1 MRCQRWCFKRFF
13 PLSGRMSGS
22 LAWLL
27 IIFLR
32 NLLRETDGQTPP
44 QGFRYASYE
53 VTIPRKLSFRY
64 GLQETQ
70 DVSYLLQIEGKSQVV
85 RLRRKRGTIP
95 KDFPIF
101 TYNKEGDLQVDYHY
115 IRDDCFYSGFIQ
127 DKPLS
132 SVTLSTCSG
141 GLRGLLQL
149 KNETY
154 QIEPVQP
161 SATFQHVVYRLE
173 IEEGAM
179 RMRCGLT
186 EEEQR
191 RQEAMIQ
198 DSEHVGVK
206 SAPAGLWWPHKRHAE
221 VAFVVE
227 HERYVKFNKN
237 ETDIAMKLLETIHT
251 VNSFYESFLVEVSI
265 AGLEI
270 WSEKNLI
277 DIDDSIGV
285 TLKAFSIWSRNT
297 LLNHLN
303 NDAAHLILYKSYGS
317 TIGLAYVGQICSKYW
332 ATALEVLRYFNLLDF
347 SSLFAHELGHNL
359 GMPHDSL
366 DCKCDRHACIMAAW
380 HSQTDKFSN
389 CSYHSYF
396 NRKDSPCLLIPPATG
411 GIPLIDFKYCGNKVV
426 DKGEQCDCGSAAQCE
441 SDHCCRPNC
450 TLRPCADCS
459 SGLCCAWCKYRPAGS
474 ICRKSISTCDLPEFC
489 TGTSDQCPEDV
500 YVQDGAPCGD
510 GVYCYHG
517 RCTTAN
523 GQCKKIFGKK
533 SVRASEDCFRG
544 LNARGDRFG
553 NCGLEH
559 GIFKKCNDENILCG
573 RMQCSNIYR
582 VRTLEEHQT
591 IIQTTI
597 GKSICWGTDYHS
609 GMEVDDIGAVEDGT
623 PCGTGM
629 MCINRECK
637 NVSLLQYDC
646 NITKC
651 HNRGICNNHKHCHCS
666 YGWAPPD
673 CLKRGNGGSID
684 SGPTSRNWNGVIVG
698 SIVGSV
704 LVLCTVTA
712 AVALGVYYRFVLSYK
727 VRRKSSRISP
737 S

>member
-1 MRCQRWCFKRFF
+1 
-13 PLSGRMSGS
+13 MSGS

-27 IIFLR
+27 IMFLR
-32 NLLRETDGQTPP
+32 NVLSVPGGQTPP

-53 VTIPRKLSFRY
+53 VTIPRKLSFKY

-70 DVSYLLQIEGKSQVV
+70 DVSYLLQIEGKGQVV
-85 RLRRKRGTIP
+85 HLKQKKGIVPKR
-95 KDFPIF
+95 FPIF
-101 TYNKEGDLQVDYHY
+101 MYNKEGDLLSDYHY

-149 KNETY
+149 NNETY

-179 RMRCGLT
+179 HMRCGLT

-191 RQEAMIQ
+191 HQEAMIQ
-198 DSEHVGVK
+198 DAEHVAVK

-237 ETDIAMKLLETIHT
+237 ETDIAMKLLETIHM
-251 VNSFYESFLVEVSI
+251 VNSFFEPFLVEVSI

-277 DIDDSIGV
+277 DVDSGIGA

-297 LLNHLN
+297 LLNHLK
-303 NDAAHLILYKSYGS
+303 NDAAHLIVYRSYGS

-332 ATALEVLRYFNLLDF
+332 ATALEVSIYFNLFDF
-347 SSLFAHELGHNL
+347 SVLFAHEFGHNL

-366 DCKCDRHACIMAAW
+366 DCKCDRRACIMAAW
-380 HSQTDKFSN
+380 HSRTDKFSN
-389 CSYHSYF
+389 CSYHRYF
-396 NRKDSPCLLIPPATG
+396 NRKDSPCLLIPPD
-411 GIPLIDFKYCGNKVV
+411 PDQMYNLEYCGNKVV
-426 DKGEQCDCGSAAQCE
+426 EKGEQCDCGSAAQCQ
-441 SDHCCRPNC
+441 SDQCCRPDC
-450 TLRPCADCS
+450 TLRPCANCS
-459 SGLCCAWCKYRPAGS
+459 SGLCCAMCKYRPAGS
-474 ICRKSISTCDLPEFC
+474 ICRKSIGICDLPEFC

-517 RCTTAN
+517 RCTTPN

-533 SVRASEDCFRG
+533 TVRASEDCFRG
-544 LNARGDRFG
+544 LNVQGDRFG

-559 GIFKKCNDENILCG
+559 GIFKKCNAENILCG
-573 RMQCSNIYR
+573 RMQCSNIHS
-582 VRTLEEHQT
+582 VPTLEEHQT

-597 GKSICWGTDYHS
+597 GKSNCWATDYHS
-609 GMEVDDIGAVEDGT
+609 GMEVADLGAVEDGT

-629 MCINRECK
+629 MCISRECK

-646 NITKC
+646 NFKKC
-651 HNRGICNNHKHCHCS
+651 NNRGICNNYKHCHCS

-673 CLKRGNGGSID
+673 CQKKGHGGSID
-684 SGPTSRNWNGVIVG
+684 SGPISKNWNGVIVG

-704 LVLCTVTA
+704 LVLSTVTA
-712 AVALGVYYRFVLSYK
+712 AVGMGVYYRFVLSNK

>member
-1 MRCQRWCFKRFF
+1 
-13 PLSGRMSGS
+13 MSGS

-27 IIFLR
+27 IMFLR
-32 NLLRETDGQTPP
+32 NLLSVTGGQTPP

-53 VTIPRKLSFRY
+53 VTIPRRLSFRY

-70 DVSYLLQIEGKSQVV
+70 DVSYLLQIEGKGQVV
-85 RLRRKRGTIP
+85 HLKQKKGIVP
-95 KDFPIF
+95 KHFPIF
-101 TYNKEGDLQVDYHY
+101 TYNKEGDLLGDYHY

-127 DKPLS
+127 EKPLS

-149 KNETY
+149 NNETY

-179 RMRCGLT
+179 HMRCGLT

-198 DSEHVGVK
+198 DTEHVAVK

-227 HERYVKFNKN
+227 HERYVKFDKN
-237 ETDIAMKLLETIHT
+237 ETDIALKILEATHVI
-251 VNSFYESFLVEVSI
+251 NSFFEPLFLDVSV

-270 WSEKNLI
+270 WTEKNLI
-277 DIDDSIGV
+277 DVDKSIGA
-285 TLKAFSIWSRNT
+285 TLNAFSIWRRNT
-297 LLNHLN
+297 LLNHLK
-303 NDAAHLILYKSYGS
+303 NDAAHLIVYRSYKGV
-317 TIGLAYVGQICSKYW
+317 IGIAYVGQICSEKF
-332 ATALEVLRYFNLLDF
+332 ATGVVVSKNFNLFDF
-347 SSLFAHELGHNL
+347 SVLFAHEFGHNL
-359 GMPHDSL
+359 GMSHD
-366 DCKCDRHACIMAAW
+366 DFVCKCDRRACIMSAW
-380 HSQTDKFSN
+380 HSDVDKFSN
-389 CSYHSYF
+389 CSYYDYF
-396 NRKDSPCLLIPPATG
+396 NRRNSPCLLIPPD
-411 GIPLIDFKYCGNKVV
+411 PDQMYNLEYCGNKVV
-426 DKGEQCDCGSAAQCE
+426 EKGEQCDCGTTEQCRL
-441 SDHCCRPNC
+441 DYCCRPDC
-450 TLRPCADCS
+450 TLRPCANCS
-459 SGLCCAWCKYRPAGS
+459 SGLCCDRCKYRPPGS
-474 ICRKSISTCDLPEFC
+474 ICRKSISMCDLPEFC

-517 RCTTAN
+517 RCSTPN
-523 GQCKKIFGKK
+523 GQCENIFGKK
-533 SVRASEDCFRG
+533 TVRASEDCFRG

-559 GIFKKCNDENILCG
+559 GIFKKCKAENILCG
-573 RMQCSNIYR
+573 RMQCSNIYGLP
-582 VRTLEEHQT
+582 TLEEHQT
-591 IIQTTI
+591 VIQTTI
-597 GKSICWGTDYHS
+597 GKSNCWATDYHS
-609 GMEVDDIGAVEDGT
+609 GMEVADLGAVEDGT

-629 MCINRECK
+629 MCIRRECK

-646 NITKC
+646 NATKC

-673 CLKRGNGGSID
+673 CLKKGYGGSID
-684 SGPTSRNWNGVIVG
+684 SGPISKNWNGVIVG

-704 LVLCTVTA
+704 LVLSTVTA
-712 AVALGVYYRFVLSYK
+712 AVGMGVYYRFVLSNK

>member
-1 MRCQRWCFKRFF
+1 
-13 PLSGRMSGS
+13 MSGS
-22 LAWLL
+22 LVWLL
-27 IIFLR
+27 IMLLR
-32 NLLRETDGQTPP
+32 NLLNETGGQTPP

-70 DVSYLLQIEGKSQVV
+70 DVSYLLQIEEKGQVV
-85 RLRRKRGTIP
+85 HLRRKRGTIP

-115 IRDDCFYSGFIQ
+115 IRDDCFYSGFIE

-132 SVTLSTCSG
+132 SVTLSTCSE

-149 KNETY
+149 NNETY

-173 IEEGAM
+173 TVEGAVH
-179 RMRCGLT
+179 MRCGLT

-198 DSEHVGVK
+198 DAEHVAVK
-206 SAPAGLWWPHKRHAE
+206 SAPAELWRPHKRHAE

-227 HERYVKFNKN
+227 HERYVKFNRN
-237 ETDIAMKLLETIHT
+237 ETDIAMKLIETIHT
-251 VNSFYESFLVEVSI
+251 VNSFFEPFLVEVSI

-277 DIDDSIGV
+277 HIGETIGSTLRAFTEWRHDI
-285 TLKAFSIWSRNT
+285 
-297 LLNHLN
+297 LLNHLK
-303 NDAAHLILYKSYGS
+303 NDAAHLIVYRSYGR
-317 TIGLAYVGQICSKYW
+317 TLGRANLGQICKNR
-332 ATALEVLRYFNLLDF
+332 ATGVEVSRNFNLFDF
-347 SSLFAHELGHNL
+347 SVLFAHEFGHNL
-359 GMPHDSL
+359 GMRHDES
-366 DCKCDRHACIMAAW
+366 DCKCDRSACIMSALY
-380 HSQTDKFSN
+380 SRTDKFSN
-389 CSYHSYF
+389 CSYHKYF
-396 NRKDSPCLLIPPATG
+396 NLKDSPCLLIPPD
-411 GIPLIDFKYCGNKVV
+411 PDQMYKLKYCGNKVV
-426 DKGEQCDCGSAAQCE
+426 EKGEQCDCGSAAQCKL
-441 SDHCCRPNC
+441 DRCCRPDC
-450 TLRPCADCS
+450 TLRPCAKCS
-459 SGLCCAWCKYRPAGS
+459 SGPCCSWCKYRPPGS

-489 TGTSDQCPEDV
+489 NGTSGECPEDA

-517 RCTTAN
+517 RCTTPN

-559 GIFKKCNDENILCG
+559 GIFKKCNAENILCG
-573 RMQCSNIYR
+573 RMQCSNIHKLPN
-582 VRTLEEHQT
+582 LEEHQT
-591 IIQTTI
+591 IIQTTV
-597 GKSICWGTDYHS
+597 GKSKCWATDYHS
-609 GMEVDDIGAVEDGT
+609 GMEVADIGAVEDGT
-623 PCGTGM
+623 PCGSGM
-629 MCINRECK
+629 MCISNECK

-646 NITKC
+646 NATKC
-651 HNRGICNNHKHCHCS
+651 HNRGICNNYKHCHCF

-673 CLKRGNGGSID
+673 CREKGSGGSID
-684 SGPTSRNWNGVIVG
+684 SGPTSKKRNGVIV
-698 SIVGSV
+698 VSV
-704 LVLCTVTA
+704 LVLCMVTA
-712 AVALGVYYRFVLSYK
+712 GVGLGAYYRFVLSNK
-727 VRRKSSRISP
+727 VRRMSLRISP
-737 S
+737 SESTEE